1 VEVEKVVD
9 SYLNLLDSQREAAL
23 AALDGLAEEQIWQ
36 RPTPREWSI
45 GEILS
50 HNYLLI
56 ASTLPY
62 VRFAWRCFHWYGSSR
77 RARPYQADAPDVY
90 RRSRFPMWVG
100 FLWTPR
106 HNAHRPVSLEQLK
119 TELRDLHRQVR
130 DFYAGK
136 DETVLGNISLYDP
149 YFGWLN
155 LIITLRI
162 GIYHDQLHY
171 DDVVKLAQSL
181 MPRTAMDEIAR

>member
-1 VEVEKVVD
+1 METRKVID
-9 SYLNLLDSQREAAL
+9 SYLDLLDSQREAAL
-23 AALDGLAEEQIWQ
+23 AALDGLAEERLWQ
-36 RPTPREWSI
+36 RPAPKEWSI

-56 ASTLPY
+56 ASTMPY
-62 VRFAWRCFHWYGSSR
+62 VRLVWRCFRWYGSSR
-77 RARPYQADAPDVY
+77 RARPYQTDTPDVY
-90 RRSRFPMWVG
+90 RSGRFPMWVG

-106 HNAHRPVSLEQLK
+106 HNPRRPVSLEQLK

-130 DFYAGK
+130 DFYSGK
-136 DETVLGNISLYDP
+136 DEAVLGNISLYDP

-171 DDVVKLAQSL
+171 EDVIKLVWPL
-181 MPRTAMDEIAR
+181 KPRTGMDEVAR

>member
-1 VEVEKVVD
+1 MEDKKVID
-9 SYLNLLDSQREAAL
+9 TYLDLLDSQRETAL
-23 AALDGLAEEQIWQ
+23 AALDGLPEGQLWQ
-36 RPTPREWSI
+36 RPSPREWSI
-45 GEILS
+45 GEILN

-62 VRFAWRCFHWYGSSR
+62 VRFAWKAFHWYGSSR
-77 RARPYQADAPDVY
+77 RARPYQTDTHDVY
-90 RRSRFPMWVG
+90 RSSKFPMWVG

-106 HNAHRPVSLEQLK
+106 HNPRKPVSLEQLE
-119 TELRDLHRQVR
+119 TELRDLHKRVR

-136 DETVLGNISLYDP
+136 DEAVLGNISLYDP

-155 LIITLRI
+155 LIVTLRI

-171 DDVVKLAQSL
+171 DDVIKLAQSL
-181 MPRTAMDEIAR
+181 K

>member
-1 VEVEKVVD
+1 MEARKVVG
-9 SYLNLLDSQREAAL
+9 SYLDLLDSQREAAL
-23 AALDGLAEEQIWQ
+23 ATLDGLQEEQLWQ
-36 RPTPREWSI
+36 RSAPREWSI
-45 GEILS
+45 GEILN

-62 VRFAWRCFHWYGSSR
+62 VRFAWKCLHWYGSSR
-77 RARPYQADAPDVY
+77 RVRPYQADIPDMY
-90 RRSRFPMWVG
+90 RSGRFPMWVG
-100 FLWTPR
+100 FLWSPRHTPR
-106 HNAHRPVSLEQLK
+106 RPVSLEQLK
-119 TELRDLHRQVR
+119 AELRSLHRQVR

-136 DETVLGNISLYDP
+136 DEAVLGNISVYDP

-155 LIITLRI
+155 LIVTLRI

-181 MPRTAMDEIAR
+181 PSQTGMDRDK